1 MEMKSA
7 TDAFAALAQETRLAA
22 FRLLVRAGPAGLPA
36 GEVARTLGAAPS
48 TLSTHLGLLQ
58 RAGLVSSQRR
68 SRQIVYRADFAGA
81 GALVR
86 FLMEDCCKG
95 HPVVGAAVRAAFDEE
110 TGRPGGPAG
119 AKQEKRP

>member
-1 MEMKSA
+1 MEISSA

-36 GEVARTLGAAPS
+36 GEIARTLGTAPS

-58 RAGLVSSQRR
+58 RAGLVSSERR
-68 SRQIVYRADFAGA
+68 SRQIVYRADFEGI
-81 GALVR
+81 GALMR

-95 HPVVGAAVRAAFDEE
+95 HKTVRAAVRAALADE
-110 TGRPGGPAG
+110 AG
-119 AKQEKRP
+119 AA